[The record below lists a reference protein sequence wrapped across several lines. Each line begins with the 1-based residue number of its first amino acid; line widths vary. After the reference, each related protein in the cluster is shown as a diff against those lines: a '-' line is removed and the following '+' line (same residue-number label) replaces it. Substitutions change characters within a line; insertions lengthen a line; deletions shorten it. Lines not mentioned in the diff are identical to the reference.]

1 MVHFKTKSL
10 FGGEKFKM
18 KANSFHHGKLKHNC
32 DNIHLLMTH
41 KKNYLYGGF
50 SVNRAISLFFSQ
62 KAGIRMRRESI
73 NKLGGKLPHNSITP
87 PPLSNKANLF
97 FISHG
102 EVGKYYWYLYE
113 EVI

>member
-1 MVHFKTKSL
+1 
-10 FGGEKFKM
+10 M

-50 SVNRAISLFFSQ
+50 SVNRAIALFFSQ

-73 NKLGGKLPHNSITP
+73 NELGGKLPHNSITP
-87 PPLSNKANLF
+87 PPLPSQIRPTF
-97 FISHG
+97 FSFHM
-102 EVGKYYWYLYE
+102 GKLGNTTGTCMKK
-113 EVI
+113 

>member
-10 FGGEKFKM
+10 FGGEKLKM

-32 DNIHLLMTH
+32 DNIRLLMTH

-50 SVNRAISLFFSQ
+50 SVNRAIALFFSQ

-87 PPLSNKANLF
+87 PPSPLK
-97 FISHG
+97 
-102 EVGKYYWYLYE
+102 
-113 EVI
+113 

>member
-1 MVHFKTKSL
+1 
-10 FGGEKFKM
+10 M

-50 SVNRAISLFFSQ
+50 SVNRAIALFFSQ

-73 NKLGGKLPHNSITP
+73 NELGGKLPHNSITP
-87 PPLSNKANLF
+87 PLPSHIRPTF
-97 FISHG
+97 FSFHM
-102 EVGKYYWYLYE
+102 GKLGNTTGTCMKK
-113 EVI
+113 